1 MSFSEPDP
9 GFFETYSLRAAKVIQ
24 QRPLRSGRIRQ
35 NSRPYC
41 HTLEDKK
48 GQDVSKMWKY
58 ASWLHLE
65 VRSHLDIL
73 VGSKT
78 NRFPLN
84 SCNSMTSTYLRHFC
98 HFPVGDV
105 GDVTQIETDLLLPPW
120 CSASSFLQ
128 TANNSQ
134 TPTSTHQKIEQSL
147 HVSDYSLIVIT
158 TELDRLYL

>member
-24 QRPLRSGRIRQ
+24 QRTLRSGRIRQ

-48 GQDVSKMWKY
+48 GRDVSKMWKY

-65 VRSHLDIL
+65 VRSHLDML

-98 HFPVGDV
+98 HFPLVTLVMSLKLKLTSCCRHDV
-105 GDVTQIETDLLLPPW
+105 LHQ
-120 CSASSFLQ
+120 ASCRH
-128 TANNSQ
+128 TNNSL

-158 TELDRLYL
+158 TELDRLYF